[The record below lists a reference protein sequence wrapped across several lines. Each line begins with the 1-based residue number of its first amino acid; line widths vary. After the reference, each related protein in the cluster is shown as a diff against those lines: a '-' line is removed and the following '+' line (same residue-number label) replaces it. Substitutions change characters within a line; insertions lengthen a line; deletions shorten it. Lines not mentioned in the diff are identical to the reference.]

1 MIVWGFRGL
10 PLGEG
15 VASNEVRVR
24 GRVAS
29 LMSFVFD
36 IFLSE
41 NKTHFPLLIN
51 DKTDAEKVRHD
62 IKNRSLIDE
71 TDRH

>member
-1 MIVWGFRGL
+1 MGECQDFLIGLTISGALRGCP
-10 PLGEG
+10 PLEG

-24 GRVAS
+24 GR
-29 LMSFVFD
+29 
-36 IFLSE
+36 LSP
-41 NKTHFPLLIN
+41 PLLIN